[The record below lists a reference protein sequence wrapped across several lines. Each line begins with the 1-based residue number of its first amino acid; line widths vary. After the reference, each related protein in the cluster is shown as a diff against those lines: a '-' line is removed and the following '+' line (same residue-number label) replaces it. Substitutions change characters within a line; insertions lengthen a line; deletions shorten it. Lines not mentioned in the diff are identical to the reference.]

1 MRQIKE
7 IQNRLNSGDWDAE
20 YCHPHKWSDRDM
32 DGCLYRL
39 NKAHF
44 SLAEV
49 SKAVSENLDEIIA
62 EVFHRE
68 DQSFIDVASEYIAD
82 RLAWKKLQKS
92 TCTWPES
99 ATFSLILQ

>member
-7 IQNRLNSGDWDAE
+7 IQNRLNNADWIVE
-20 YCHPHKWSDRDM
+20 YCHPHNWSDRDM
-32 DGCLYRL
+32 DGCMYRL

-49 SKAVSENLDEIIA
+49 SEAVSENLDEIIA
-62 EVFHRE
+62 EVYHR
-68 DQSFIDVASEYIAD
+68 DGHSFIDVASEYIAD
-82 RLAWKKLQKS
+82 QLAWRKLQKS

-99 ATFSLILQ
+99 ATFSLTLQ